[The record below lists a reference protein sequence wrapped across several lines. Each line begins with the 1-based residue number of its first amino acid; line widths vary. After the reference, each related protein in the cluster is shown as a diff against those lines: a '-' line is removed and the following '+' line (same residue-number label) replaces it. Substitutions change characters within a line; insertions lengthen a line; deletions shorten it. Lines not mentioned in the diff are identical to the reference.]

1 MGNTIRR
8 EPVSFD
14 LPKTPDYRHLNITN
28 FRGLDVS
35 SNPFELDSNTAS
47 DCLNVYVDESNT
59 LTTRPR
65 LQKKY
70 SNLLDVL
77 GENWEPI
84 GYYRLHNGYLL
95 HGKLL
100 SGKYVMKLFI
110 ETEKDEYVDSD
121 KELLDVNPVSPL
133 QIPTNKCKVFEQGDT
148 IYLLTGTSYCTIYYN
163 TNSKKYVFEKVVGYV
178 PVTATVDI
186 DGNRNE
192 VAPINLLINEYKE
205 KHYWDGTWNPNTYSN
220 NTIDATNE
228 TIVTDY
234 ITTSNFKS
242 IKKLSQLSTP
252 VYDYWYGIDDE
263 KNNTGVLTINKK
275 TKRKETIEYD
285 NYDRTDLR
293 VVHCDATADGR
304 RKCVVVKNINDN
316 TYHVYVKDADSDL
329 WRSGSL
335 PGYNTSSIGGI
346 GSAQTFTVTS
356 SKKYFWFAPK
366 QINYATTTQMHSINA
381 DVNIQPNDELFSV
394 KVNEDESLI
403 VAASH
408 DNKDVYAS
416 NRLNVYEFD
425 TKEKVYKIKDLILD
439 VNQAILDFD
448 VKGNSVVVSF
458 TDGDSELYYYPDVTQ
473 DGSYRKIVKP
483 FNDEITKVAI
493 TDKFIYALGRN
504 LTLINKTDLTVVWT
518 QPISEDVLLLKSNTS
533 NVYADN
539 TTLETPNKNNSNTNV
554 VWRMS
559 IDYKNFVTITEK
571 LVDDKDWQEKRDA
584 LLKSYINTRFD
595 NNYWFASGNR
605 YYRSRNNDPTY
616 FPITEYNDLGDSNLP
631 ITGFNLA
638 NDTTLIAYKDDRLYL
653 VQPFETSSGARE
665 YSITESK
672 NTVGNTAIDAP
683 IVTTLTEIPLQIN
696 YDGVYGLSQLS
707 NVSATE
713 RIADLMSRPIN
724 QRWLDI
730 PDTLIKKAK
739 TLNRLYWTYIIIP
752 DNDYTQIYLLD
763 NRTNSWYYW
772 ELPIVVADSFVVD
785 NRTEFADKNG
795 EIYYLTTTDI
805 DVPNFGD
812 VLITEYYDDGEKLI
826 DWYWQSQ
833 IMHLGTINYTKRLIN
848 TTFILTDDDTTDG
861 YGLKYGFK
869 VFRKLASSVADREI
883 SNDINLVRST
893 TQKTNISKFGFLQM
907 KISNITSED
916 RGTEARKE
924 FRNNKLR
931 LVGLGLKYVLLEGM
945 IK

>member
-70 SNLLDVL
+70 LNLLDVL
-77 GENWEPI
+77 GKNWEPI
-84 GYYRLHNGYLL
+84 GYYQLHNGYLL
-95 HGKLL
+95 HGKQ
-100 SGKYVMKLFI
+100 GYKAVMKLFI

-148 IYLLTGTSYCTIYYN
+148 IYLLTGTDYLRI
-163 TNSKKYVFEKVVGYV
+163 TNDHKLASVEGYI
-178 PVTATVDI
+178 PTTATVDI
-186 DGNRNE
+186 DGNRHE
-192 VAPINLLINEYKE
+192 VESLNLLSDKYKE
-205 KHYWDGTWNPNTYSN
+205 SYYWDGLRKPKIDLGASNISVGYEKIDFKAFFGENKHVRIHKVFPKEHKILVGVSDPNA
-220 NTIDATNE
+220 IEGLAFTNE
-228 TIVTDY
+228 KPYLLSYKNAILTNLYEFDVDTTHAHDYYYVGCGETTDY
-234 ITTSNFKS
+234 I
-242 IKKLSQLSTP
+242 
-252 VYDYWYGIDDE
+252 
-263 KNNTGVLTINKK
+263 
-275 TKRKETIEYD
+275 
-285 NYDRTDLR
+285 
-293 VVHCDATADGR
+293 
-304 RKCVVVKNINDN
+304 
-316 TYHVYVKDADSDL
+316 
-329 WRSGSL
+329 
-335 PGYNTSSIGGI
+335 
-346 GSAQTFTVTS
+346 
-356 SKKYFWFAPK
+356 YF
-366 QINYATTTQMHSINA
+366 ATTTKLNCFHLNSVIGTYNKSTV
-381 DVNIQPNDELFSV
+381 DVNLSEGWHIEYLKCDPSGYYCYINIYNFNTQQMAIQRTILCYTGPYYNFDGVGYNGKLEFGTDLYSFYEINNLLYVLRGSDLF
-394 KVNEDESLI
+394 LI
-403 VAASH
+403 ET
-408 DNKDVYAS
+408 
-416 NRLNVYEFD
+416 NRLIIKGSIPKDEYGQTQSISTSVASD
-425 TKEKVYKIKDLILD
+425 IVWVWTGKEYDLYSI
-439 VNQAILDFD
+439 
-448 VKGNSVVVSF
+448 
-458 TDGDSELYYYPDVTQ
+458 
-473 DGSYRKIVKP
+473 
-483 FNDEITKVAI
+483 
-493 TDKFIYALGRN
+493 
-504 LTLINKTDLTVVWT
+504 TDLTN
-518 QPISEDVLLLKSNTS
+518 K
-533 NVYADN
+533 
-539 TTLETPNKNNSNTNV
+539 LETYSAEIVDARLFSNAAYVILRYNDSARIKIIPDITNYSDNYISPIYIQDDTFVDIAYYPNNYYSYYKTKQEAVFYVCINDYIDVTTSTTNKNWS
-554 VWRMS
+554 
-559 IDYKNFVTITEK
+559 D
-571 LVDDKDWQEKRDA
+571 KRDA

-730 PDTLIKKAK
+730 PDTLIKNAK

-805 DVPNFGD
+805 DVPNDGN

-833 IMHLGTINYTKRLIN
+833 IMHLGTINYTKRLVN

-869 VFRKLASSVADREI
+869 VFRKLASSVPDHTI

-907 KISNITSED
+907 KISNITAKDS
-916 RGTEARKE
+916 GTEQRKE